1 MRFLVVDD
9 SATMRRIIKTQ
20 LKVLGY
26 EQVVE
31 AEDGKAALLALL
43 DSENIDFVI
52 TDWAMPHMTG
62 LQLVMKIR
70 ATRAGAKLPILMVT
84 AIGREEEVH
93 LAATAGVNAY
103 IIKPFDHAT
112 LKEKISQILAEQAR
126 QKSAPVAGGQGHAA
140 GAPARA
146 SLVRP

>member
-112 LKEKISQILAEQAR
+112 LKGKISQILAEQAR

-140 GAPARA
+140 GASARA
-146 SLVRP
+146 SLVKP